1 MKAYK
6 REIVIFIITALAT
19 LSAVYYFFGDMK
31 EGMNVA
37 QTDLYTL
44 TAPSPDAI
52 LSVNRPATFSKIILA
67 KQPIYRAFASEIPEI
82 FLYVTKKSPAL
93 SSLLFSFHPHGVVMY
108 AKADKETVRH
118 IENDVLKK
126 TFSSFEPQKQ
136 QIGDITFTYFADTGN
151 RFFGCYQYNGIWVA
165 SYSKKLLE
173 KVADIQKSN
182 KSYLLNEQVKLR
194 KAFDENAPLNLMIR
208 SELLNLYVNTGDS
221 AQWKVSE
228 RWLGADLFESEGNI
242 CYFSSL
248 SCHAPAD
255 TLYRAIADTLS
266 QRLGQHF
273 PQLHITTQFNEEDGK
288 LFYTGCTSGSPVR

>member
-67 KQPIYRAFASEIPEI
+67 KQPVYHAFVSEIPEV
-82 FLYVTKKSPAL
+82 FLSVVKKSEAIAAFQ
-93 SSLLFSFHPHGVVMY
+93 FSFHPQGVVMY
-108 AKADKETVRH
+108 AKADKETVDR
-118 IENDVLKK
+118 IEKDVLRKV
-126 TFSSFEPQKQ
+126 FAAFEPQR
-136 QIGDITFTYFADTGN
+136 QIDGGITFTYFPDAGN
-151 RFFGCYQYNGIWVA
+151 RFFGFYQCNGLWIA

-173 KVADIQKSN
+173 EVADIQKN
-182 KSYLLNEQVKLR
+182 NTCYLQKEQIELR
-194 KAFDENAPLNLMIR
+194 KTFDRNAPLNLMIR
-208 SELLNLYVNTGDS
+208 SDILNLYVKTSDS
-221 AQWKVSE
+221 TAWKVNE
-228 RWLGADLFESEGNI
+228 KWLGADLFESEGSI

-248 SCHAPAD
+248 SYHAPAD
-255 TLYRAIADTLS
+255 SLYRSIADTLS
-266 QRLGQHF
+266 LRLEQRF
-273 PQLHITTQFNEEDGK
+273 PQLHIANQLYEEDGK
-288 LFYTGCTSGSPVR
+288 IYFTGCTSDYPLK